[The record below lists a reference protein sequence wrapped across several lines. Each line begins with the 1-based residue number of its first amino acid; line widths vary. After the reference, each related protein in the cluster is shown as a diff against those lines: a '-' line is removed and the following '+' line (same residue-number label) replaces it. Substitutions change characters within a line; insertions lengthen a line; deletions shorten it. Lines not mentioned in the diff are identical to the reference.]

1 MWNRIKHYVI
11 KILIALGVGGLAAL
25 LTRGNM
31 DIYNEI
37 NTPALSPP
45 AVLFPIVWSVLYV
58 LMGVSAA
65 RVYSDPM
72 AGDGKKREAM
82 LIYYAS
88 LILNFA
94 WSIIFFNLRSF
105 GIAFVCIVLLLL
117 TVIGTILKYKDISG
131 WAAIL
136 QIPSAVWVAFAAYLN
151 LAIGILN

>member
-1 MWNRIKHYVI
+1 MWKRIKHYVI

-31 DIYNEI
+31 NIYSEI

-58 LMGVSAA
+58 LMGISAA
-65 RVYSDPM
+65 RVYSDPF
-72 AGDGKKREAM
+72 ASDKSRREAM

-105 GIAFVCIVLLLL
+105 GIAFVCIALLLL
-117 TVIGTILKYKDISG
+117 TVIGTILKYKDICG

-136 QIPSAVWVAFAAYLN
+136 QIPYAVWVAFAAYLN
-151 LAIGILN
+151 LAIWILN